1 MYNKAMADWL
11 VAGCH
16 SDEAISE
23 NKGPPVMTQS
33 ERCITQHT
41 AARMFFF
48 LPFIKRIAL
57 ILKSHS
63 ESKSQTAPR
72 MSMG

>member
-33 ERCITQHT
+33 ERCITQHP

-48 LPFIKRIAL
+48 SSLYQENSTNPEITFRI
-57 ILKSHS
+57 
-63 ESKSQTAPR
+63 
-72 MSMG
+72 